1 MKSEFNSVGYRVWI
15 NNKKNKKKAKRCG
28 ALWVSSL
35 CYASESQ
42 NLARLHKAAGPT
54 LVKEVFE

>member
-15 NNKKNKKKAKRCG
+15 NNNNKIKAKRCG

-42 NLARLHKAAGPT
+42 NLAQLHKAAGPT
-54 LVKEVFE
+54 LVKVFE